1 MTDFEKLANSESMD
15 DKIKAASDSKCPA
28 KIIDQII
35 MDTEISWDGPKG
47 EELMGAMAANPNTE
61 SGHLSNCWTATSI
74 ESHRLSILKNPNCPE
89 KLMDK
94 EFDSDK
100 IDRKI
105 AVLGNPSVVM
115 EWLLK
120 IIVDEPFGSSLIKA
134 ISDRSDLKNFTIK
147 SEHKESIEK
156 IENLLL
162 SDNFE
167 TGMELLNTLDDP
179 DLSKGTVH
187 HLVNYKVGLA
197 ENHEQWSES
206 DIETIIKKNGYSKGD
221 AAGPELFYKIAIH
234 SKTPEAWLEDFALSG
249 KHDEDTIF
257 ELALNCKYES
267 VINELFFHKATLKNK
282 AWIWKKDH
290 LKAAIIQNKNCP
302 KGLLLYLRKEHVG
315 TEFIDEILDYIHG
328 VAVELDKKTVEI
340 LKFKSD
346 VADLMNKHANES
358 HDVWIKKS
366 KLSSDDLGK
375 EYFEAI
381 YNDKNSKIRLAVA
394 KNKFTPENIITEMI
408 DDDDI
413 FVQLAVLSHPNC
425 SDKILK
431 TASEDNKN
439 YLSSRVRKAVALNP
453 KCSKAIVDKLLKD
466 EYRWVRRAAASHLK
480 IDKAEIAKLSKSG
493 DRYILQ
499 GLASNPNCPKAEVKS
514 INDLLTDQE
523 KYPIE
528 TNEYV
533 INAQN
538 GFSLCEHKAG
548 WVGFDDI
555 VDAIMSDEE
564 WEDYVWGNWYDYYD
578 AVDTYGPITF
588 VELVEFPDGSAA
600 SLELED
606 DSVPNEIKIGSK
618 FWFEGRDE
626 AFLSTAVS
634 WEGGDFEFA
643 PIELENE
650 FKIECL
656 TPDPDNE
663 GFHVIYRAYSYE
675 DDEYDTY
682 EYTEGELNSSE
693 TDSTEITLYVK
704 STEEGIQY
712 CEEFEFIRDELS
724 QSKYKLESPYSD
736 EDKPKIK
743 KWLEEN
749 YDTWW

>member
-1 MTDFEKLANSESMD
+1 VTDFEKLANSKSMD
-15 DKIKAASDSKCPA
+15 DKIKAASDPECPA

-35 MDTEISWDGPKG
+35 MDTEISWDGNKG
-47 EELMGAMAANPNTE
+47 EELMGVTAANPNTE
-61 SGHLSNCWTATSI
+61 SGHLSNCWIATST
-74 ESHRLSILKNPNCPE
+74 ESHRLAILKNPNCPKELME
-89 KLMDK
+89 KADN
-94 EFDSDK
+94 S
-100 IDRKI
+100 DRKL
-105 AVLGNPSVVM
+105 AVLENPSLIM
-115 EWLLK
+115 GEWLFK

-134 ISDRSDLKNFTIK
+134 ISNRSDLKDFTIK
-147 SEHKESIEK
+147 AEHKESIGK
-156 IENLLL
+156 IDNLLL

-179 DLSKGTVH
+179 ELTKGTIH

-206 DIETIIKKNGYSKGD
+206 DIETIIRKNGYSKGD
-221 AAGPELFYKIAIH
+221 EAGPELFYKIATH
-234 SKTPEAWLEDFALSG
+234 PKTSTDWLEDFALAG
-249 KHDEDTIF
+249 YHDEEVIF
-257 ELALNCKYES
+257 EIALRCSDEWLL
-267 VINELFFHKATLKNK
+267 NELYEDKTKVAV
-282 AWIWKKDH
+282 
-290 LKAAIIQNKNCP
+290 IQNKNCP
-302 KGLLLYLRKEHVG
+302 KELLLKVRDENVG
-315 TEFIDEILDYIHG
+315 SEFIDEILNYIHG
-328 VAVELDKKTVEI
+328 VSVELDEKTVEI

-346 VADLMNKHANES
+346 LAKLIKDHKN
-358 HDVWIKKS
+358 DVWVEKS
-366 KLSSDDLGK
+366 KLSSIDLGK
-375 EYFEAI
+375 ECFEAI
-381 YNDKNSKIRLAVA
+381 YNDKNRNIKLAVA
-394 KNKFTPENIITEMI
+394 KNSFTPENLLIELLGDCNVHI
-408 DDDDI
+408 
-413 FVQLAVLSHPNC
+413 QLAVLSNPNS

-431 TASEDNKN
+431 IASEDNKY
-439 YLSSRVRKAVALNP
+439 YLSSRVRKEVALNP
-453 KCSKAIVDKLLKD
+453 KCSKTIVDKLLKD
-466 EYRWVRRAAASHLK
+466 EYRWVRRAAASHPA
-480 IDKAEIAKLSKSG
+480 IDRAEITKLSGTG
-493 DRYILQ
+493 DRYVLQ

-533 INAQN
+533 LNARN
-538 GFSLCEHKAG
+538 GFGICENKAG

-564 WEDYVWGNWYDYYD
+564 EWGDFVWENWYDYYD

-634 WEGGDFEFA
+634 WEDGVFEFA

-663 GFHVIYRAYSYE
+663 GFNVIYRAYYYE
-675 DDEYDTY
+675 DDEYDTS

-693 TDSTEITLYVK
+693 TNSTEITLYVK

-712 CEEFEFIRDELS
+712 CEEFEFIRDELI
-724 QSKYKLESPYSD
+724 QSKFKLEYPYSD
-736 EDKPKIK
+736 EDRPKIR